1 VRFEGV
7 RILSDP
13 RVSPSPQ
20 AIDKA
25 KADAEAQRRAET
37 EAAAAAAAAAARRQE
52 LESSVETAAQTQ
64 AYVQKLQARIAD
76 QEHRWV
82 GGGKWVV
89 LK

>member
-1 VRFEGV
+1 MRFEGV
-7 RILSDP
+7 CILSDA
-13 RVSPSPQ
+13 RRDSPSPQ

-37 EAAAAAAAAAARRQE
+37 EAVAAAAAAAARRQE
-52 LESSVETAAQTQ
+52 LESSVETVAQTQ

-82 GGGKWVV
+82 GGWVGGG
-89 LK
+89 